1 MGRPKAIV
9 SWSSGK
15 DSAWTLHQLRLQGEV
30 DIVGLV
36 TTVTEVY
43 DRVAMHA
50 VRRELLRAQA
60 ASAELPLWEIVIPSP
75 CNNDVYEAKMRAL
88 VERAVAEGVTHMA
101 FGDLFLEDIRA
112 YREKNLSGTGITPL
126 FPLWQIPTPEL
137 ARDMLRG
144 GIEAYVT
151 CVDPRQAPRELA
163 GRRWN
168 EALIAELPPGAD
180 PCGENGEF
188 HTFVAAGPMFTRSI
202 AVKSG
207 EVVEREGFVFADVL
221 PA

>member
-1 MGRPKAIV
+1 MARPKTLV

-15 DSAWTLHQLRLQGEV
+15 DSAWTLHLLRTQAEV
-30 DIVGLV
+30 DVVGLV
-36 TTVTEVY
+36 TTVTEAY
-43 DRVAMHA
+43 DRVAMHG

-60 ASAELPLWEIVIPSP
+60 ASAGLPLWEIVIPSP
-75 CNNDVYEAKMRAL
+75 CSNEVYEAKMRAV
-88 VERAVAEGVTHMA
+88 VERAVAEGIEHMA
-101 FGDLFLEDIRA
+101 FGDLFLQDIRA
-112 YREKNLSGTGITPL
+112 YREKNLNGSGLTPL
-126 FPLWQIPTPEL
+126 FPLWEIPTPEL

-151 CVDPRQAPRELA
+151 CVDPRQVPPGLA

-168 EALIAELPPGAD
+168 EALLGELPPSAD

-188 HTFVAAGPMFTRSI
+188 HTFVAAGPMFERPI
-202 AVKSG
+202 AVTSG